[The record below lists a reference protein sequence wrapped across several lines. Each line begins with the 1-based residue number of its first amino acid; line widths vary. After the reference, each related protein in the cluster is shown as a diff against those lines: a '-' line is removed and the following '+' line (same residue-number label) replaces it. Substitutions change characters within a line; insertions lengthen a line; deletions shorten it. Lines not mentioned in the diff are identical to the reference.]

1 MEANNESPQL
11 LGKSPESGVRGTLG
25 NAARFWEP
33 RRILYNLL
41 LTLVAIFWVLRTWPH
56 FRPALVPSS
65 LAKLSILAILANI
78 CYSAAYAVDIPMQQT
93 VSQKVLLKSRWILFF
108 LGSVFAMVFES
119 YWILDEIYPDFG

>member
-1 MEANNESPQL
+1 MEARNPPPQI
-11 LGKSPESGVRGTLG
+11 LGKSPKSGFRASFE
-25 NAARFWEP
+25 NAVRFWEL

-65 LAKLSILAILANI
+65 LPNMGVLAILANV
-78 CYSAAYAVDIPMQQT
+78 CYSTAYAVDIPLQET
-93 VSQKVLLKSRWILFF
+93 ASQKVLLKSRWILFF
-108 LGSVFAMVFES
+108 LGSAFAMLLES